1 MLQSYEKSG
10 EKPNKFGFL
19 RLYYIPTLY
28 WHIQH
33 TFENYHSADGEYYNS
48 YTYPEVPE
56 RNMTVVDATLNPST
70 SQPLE
75 IVELTLTIH
84 NDDDTDYTGDLYV
97 TPYYYGDINPDDI
110 ATSNLKLFGN
120 YEKSG
125 AYLRAGQDAEVKFYM
140 KLKMN
145 GVVLLEVS
153 TEQLD
158 YLNSY
163 VIVIE
168 APTDPTSI
176 SAGSISADD
185 SDASDAHYYDLQGHR
200 LNTPPVQPGVYIYKG
215 KKVVFP
221 FYDKE
226 KR

>member
-1 MLQSYEKSG
+1 MFIICCKVTKSRAKNQINLDFYAYIIYPHYIG
-10 EKPNKFGFL
+10 IFNIHL
-19 RLYYIPTLY
+19 RITILPT
-28 WHIQH
+28 
-33 TFENYHSADGEYYNS
+33 E
-48 YTYPEVPE
+48 
-56 RNMTVVDATLNPST
+56 
-70 SQPLE
+70 
-75 IVELTLTIH
+75 
-84 NDDDTDYTGDLYV
+84 
-97 TPYYYGDINPDDI
+97 
-110 ATSNLKLFGN
+110 
-120 YEKSG
+120 
-125 AYLRAGQDAEVKFYM
+125 DAEVKFYM

-185 SDASDAHYYDLQGHR
+185 SDAHYYDLQGHR

-221 FYDKE
+221 FYDNK